1 MSIISV
7 IHCLKKGFGLTHP
20 MSEEKVVLYNYFGT
34 QDISYNF
41 VHRINNI
48 STALYH
54 NPEHS
59 NDSIKLNA
67 WYCSGNINSEV
78 NSGANRNQ
86 NSGKSCFIF
95 PHDNFFISENYQFFL
110 LGP

>member
-1 MSIISV
+1 
-7 IHCLKKGFGLTHP
+7 

-34 QDISYNF
+34 QDSSYNF

-67 WYCSGNINSEV
+67 
-78 NSGANRNQ
+78 
-86 NSGKSCFIF
+86 
-95 PHDNFFISENYQFFL
+95 
-110 LGP
+110 